1 MEGAVGKIY
10 SAIPSVMN
18 DMGVVS
24 KDKVNKQQ
32 GFKFRSIDDV
42 YNALHPAL
50 AKNKVFIVPEI
61 LSQSRE
67 MKTTRSGTEMVHVI
81 CNIKFVFFAEDGSSI
96 ETIIIG
102 EAQDTGDKATNKAM
116 AIAYKYACFQVFCIP
131 TEEMKDPDEEC
142 LELDGVDNG
151 KPKGAKGQKKNDRPC
166 AKADGKSGKAEDA
179 PVKSGQENQ
188 NKENPENAPVTEAM
202 IATIREQQK
211 LKGVTDKQILAMK
224 SVKAKRIEDMTVGE
238 FKAVMNKFEKTPP
251 LPGAGAST

>member
-1 MEGAVGKIY
+1 MEKAGMIY

-42 YNALHPAL
+42 YNAMHPAL

-61 LSQSRE
+61 LSQTRE

-96 ETIIIG
+96 ETTIIG

-116 AIAYKYACFQVFCIP
+116 AVAYKYACFQVFCIP
-131 TEEMKDPDEEC
+131 TEEMKDPDAES
-142 LELDGVDNG
+142 LELADNG
-151 KPKGAKGQKKNDRPC
+151 KPKEIKGRKKT
-166 AKADGKSGKAEDA
+166 AGVSSGTDGKSGKDA
-179 PVKSGQENQ
+179 DAAAKDGGENQ
-188 NKENPENAPVTEAM
+188 KQDNPESALITTAM
-202 IATIREQQK
+202 IAAIREQQK

-238 FKAVMNKFEKTPP
+238 FKSVMNKFEKTPP